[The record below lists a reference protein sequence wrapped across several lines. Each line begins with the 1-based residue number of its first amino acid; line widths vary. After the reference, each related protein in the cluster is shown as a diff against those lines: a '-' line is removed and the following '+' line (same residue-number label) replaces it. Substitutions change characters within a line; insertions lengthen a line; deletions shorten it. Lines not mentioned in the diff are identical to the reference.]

1 MSTWLFFMVLR
12 SVIRRRGGS
21 VIKTP
26 IYRDRN
32 DGPCSAGWQGLPMIL
47 TGLGERMTTDLR
59 NLSATLGTRGRG
71 AGQRCPTRILI
82 LDEGVA
88 DTRD

>member
-1 MSTWLFFMVLR
+1 
-12 SVIRRRGGS
+12 
-21 VIKTP
+21 
-26 IYRDRN
+26 
-32 DGPCSAGWQGLPMIL
+32 MIL

-59 NLSATLGTRGRG
+59 NLSATLGIRGRG